1 MWAFPLLPQ
10 VHETRKSWNS
20 EQFASPPDFMRLY
33 IHTYMHMPNKKE
45 VLLIA

>member
-10 VHETRKSWNS
+10 VHETRKSWSS
-20 EQFASPPDFMRLY
+20 EQFMSPPDCTGL
-33 IHTYMHMPNKKE
+33 HTVYLSNKKE